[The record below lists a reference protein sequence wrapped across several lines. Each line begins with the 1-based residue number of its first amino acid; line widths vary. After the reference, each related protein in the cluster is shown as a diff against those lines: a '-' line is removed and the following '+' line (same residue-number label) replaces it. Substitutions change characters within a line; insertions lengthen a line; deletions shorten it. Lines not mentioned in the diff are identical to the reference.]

1 MNIITPLIPVAVAAL
16 DTVVQSVGDV
26 LQSGKTFAHQL
37 HDSLPEIASGEKDS
51 SVADSAPQQSELGQQ
66 VKHAALRQQF
76 DAQRQLVHQR
86 LIARFAK
93 QGIDLSEP
101 AVLSVDSNGRLLEG
115 SGHWDRGEIE
125 ELLQS
130 DAGLRTE
137 LGRLLQLGAA
147 LRESGPAGVEN
158 GGPTTS
164 RLVVSEKEIFFQVV

>member
-1 MNIITPLIPVAVAAL
+1 MNIITPLIPVAAAAL
-16 DTVVQSVGDV
+16 GTVVQSVGDV
-26 LQSGKTFAHQL
+26 LQSGKSFAHLL
-37 HDSLPEIASGEKDS
+37 HDSLPEIVGGEKDS

-66 VKHAALRQQF
+66 VQHEALRQQF
-76 DAQRQLVHQR
+76 DAQRQLIHQR
-86 LIARFAK
+86 LIARFAE

-115 SGHWDRGEIE
+115 SGHWDRGKIE

-137 LGRLLQLGAA
+137 LGQLLQLGTA
-147 LRESGPAGVEN
+147 LGESGPAGAEN
-158 GGPTTS
+158 GRGVTP